1 MADTLGPAERSAL
14 MSRIRAKDTKPEWR
28 VRRLVH
34 GMGYRYRLHRRSL
47 PGTPDLVFPA
57 RRKVIFVHGCFWHW
71 HPDPACRLAGLPR
84 SRLEF
89 WAPKLERNQRRDV
102 VNLAELSALGWWC
115 GNAGRG
121 VETSRGC
128 GTACGRSSGPP
139 AEAAWQAR
147 REGQPV
153 RPLGPAPS
161 ADVARP
167 SVVERAATKNFS
179 IFYSGFRAHA
189 RHLLVARPP
198 RRCGPSSEPGSGAVA
213 ARGRPL
219 PGGADAG
226 RALDLGP
233 RGNWT

>member
-102 VNLAELSALGWWC
+102 VNLAELSALGWDALVVW
-115 GNAGRG
+115 
-121 VETSRGC
+121 EC
-128 GTACGRSSGPP
+128 GT
-139 AEAAWQAR
+139 R
-147 REGQPV
+147 RRDEPGL
-153 RPLGPAPS
+153 RDRLRAFLGPAGGGC
-161 ADVARP
+161 VA
-167 SVVERAATKNFS
+167 
-179 IFYSGFRAHA
+179 G
-189 RHLLVARPP
+189 PP
-198 RRCGPSSEPGSGAVA
+198 
-213 ARGRPL
+213 
-219 PGGADAG
+219 
-226 RALDLGP
+226 
-233 RGNWT
+233 